1 MESRGQQRICE
12 RENKNF
18 PRSTQMQTSSLA
30 AMAASVGYGQQTI
43 DSLVAMEALLDMSS
57 PAVNAVQSMSQP
69 PELQLPS
76 SNATPMIASSTTGT
90 VDKTSKVPFK
100 NEQSMSAF
108 ATNNESLQG
117 GQIVRPLAVLSSCV
131 VPNKSESE
139 TVMNRTKKLR
149 KMSESLTDD
158 KIRKHE
164 IEAALRSKSQRGRK
178 RENLSVEERQ
188 ELTRTRNREHAKT
201 TRCELHFNVS
211 CSLSKTYLLNLPCL
225 SEFGRSSDMMSLSK
239 LRKSIS
245 IVFES
250 SLSLPLEEHASTTL

>member
-1 MESRGQQRICE
+1 
-12 RENKNF
+12 
-18 PRSTQMQTSSLA
+18 
-30 AMAASVGYGQQTI
+30 
-43 DSLVAMEALLDMSS
+43 
-57 PAVNAVQSMSQP
+57 
-69 PELQLPS
+69 
-76 SNATPMIASSTTGT
+76 
-90 VDKTSKVPFK
+90 
-100 NEQSMSAF
+100 
-108 ATNNESLQG
+108 
-117 GQIVRPLAVLSSCV
+117 LSSCV

-211 CSLSKTYLLNLPCL
+211 CSLSIIYLLNLIFL
-225 SEFGRSSDMMSLSK
+225 AYQNSE
-239 LRKSIS
+239 
-245 IVFES
+245 E
-250 SLSLPLEEHASTTL
+250 AAT

>member
-100 NEQSMSAF
+100 NEQSMSTF
-108 ATNNESLQG
+108 ATNDESLQG
-117 GQIVRPLAVLSSCV
+117 GQIVRPLAVFSSCV

-139 TVMNRTKKLR
+139 TVMNRTKKMR

-211 CSLSKTYLLNLPCL
+211 CSLSIIYLLNLIFL
-225 SEFGRSSDMMSLSK
+225 AYQNSE
-239 LRKSIS
+239 
-245 IVFES
+245 E
-250 SLSLPLEEHASTTL
+250 AAT